1 MWAHKY
7 TIVGTALSPVLTV
20 DMQAVGLDDSQVLFS
35 PSIDTDEL
43 KLGSST
49 AVAVYLD
56 SL

>member
-1 MWAHKY
+1 MWAYKY

-35 PSIDTDEL
+35 PSIGTDEL